1 MGGGGGMEDTTGPL
15 TPGGAGQAHGSA
27 HTKDYAGKVEPIK
40 LDKYDCKLRENSKS
54 WGQVIEGLS
63 SPVQAFTFGLK
74 SASSCWRA
82 LRRGV
87 ASWDLQSGNLTP
99 AARLSIGWQ
108 EQGFTQ
114 EDH

>member
-1 MGGGGGMEDTTGPL
+1 MR
-15 TPGGAGQAHGSA
+15 QQA
-27 HTKDYAGKVEPIK
+27 HTKDYAGKAEPVT
-40 LDKYDCKLRENSKS
+40 LDNHDCKVRENS
-54 WGQVIEGLS
+54 WGQVTEGLS
-63 SPVQAFTFGLK
+63 SPVQAFTFGPE
-74 SASSCWRA
+74 SASSHWRA

-87 ASWDLQSGNLTP
+87 ASRDLHSGNLTP